1 MKRYGAQAG
10 GAKSFGERQFSAEGT
25 PAQFWFDVLFGLV
38 LPVVCVC
45 FDPVVFRS
53 PEGLHRTFFG
63 IYAVFGYACFALGWV
78 ALLVWLVSGCASGVL
93 CGVLAGGAL
102 FASIVGLFLLPLSV
116 ILLVV
121 VIGIIGFA
129 PFLTAFVLFR
139 NCRRVCARLGSGG
152 RKSLLGTVAGLV
164 MFIGLPLT
172 IQTYINRSIETAIDG
187 IVAGNPVVGVSG
199 LQAIKRYERIGSGDR
214 LVWRYRTEKSATAR
228 DRIESA
234 YRDLTGVSIEQRLAD
249 LAD

>member
-1 MKRYGAQAG
+1 M
-10 GAKSFGERQFSAEGT
+10 
-25 PAQFWFDVLFGLV
+25 
-38 LPVVCVC
+38 
-45 FDPVVFRS
+45 
-53 PEGLHRTFFG
+53 
-63 IYAVFGYACFALGWV
+63 
-78 ALLVWLVSGCASGVL
+78 
-93 CGVLAGGAL
+93 
-102 FASIVGLFLLPLSV
+102 
-116 ILLVV
+116 
-121 VIGIIGFA
+121 
-129 PFLTAFVLFR
+129 
-139 NCRRVCARLGSGG
+139 
-152 RKSLLGTVAGLV
+152 LGTVAGLV